1 MALNFNIEPFYDDYD
16 ETKKFYRILFR
27 PGYAVQAR
35 ELTQLQTIL
44 QQQIKR
50 HGDHIFKNG
59 AMVIPGQISYDAN
72 TAYVK
77 LTATLPGTGDATSLN
92 ISTAVG
98 KVYQNTSGVQAI
110 VLTYTPL
117 ETINGVAEQN
127 TLFVKYIRGTGTFS
141 ANDILTPVNPSTGAT
156 IGGIQF
162 QVFAT
167 NPIGQGTTATIQQ
180 GIYYIKDHFVLVEQ
194 QTTVVSKYS
203 INASARVGLQ
213 VNETV
218 VYPEEDESILDNAL
232 GSPNYSAPGAARYY
246 INLVLTS
253 KSYDSIVDSQE
264 FITLL
269 TLKEG
274 SVQFLVDKTQYAQ
287 IEKTLARRTFDE
299 SGNYTVRDFPIQ
311 IRDYRNN
318 NRGEWANSKA
328 YLVGDIVYR
337 TVNGV
342 TLYYKCTASHISP
355 DSATAF
361 NISQGWLIDNSPL
374 YNYGLF
380 QGVSTGTA
388 NDVLSSGSIGINR
401 SKLSL
406 AVEPGKAY
414 VRGYEI
420 EKVATQYLTLNKAR
434 DSSHISPFTS
444 RTINTSPGNYILVNS
459 VNSLPHFLPFA
470 GTSANPM
477 QEVIF
482 YDRYSAS
489 VGTIPTNGIEVARAK
504 VKQIQPHETGGYKL
518 FLFDMKVTA
527 GKVFSRDAKF
537 LYSQTGATTQTR
549 FSAKITPTKVQIA
562 GSLAASSTGT
572 LTGVNTT
579 FSIDLKVGDYVSIA
593 GSEYRVT
600 TVTDNDTIIIDGTPT
615 VTAGTLIYRVETTIN
630 QPSIDAI
637 YRIPQYATHSTQKVS
652 YSFYKKV
659 TTGNVTS
666 YTLQEPNYTL
676 GLQEKSINYIVVKA
690 DGTHLTKVDDNPSA
704 GQYSI
709 GPYSAN
715 SLTFTFG
722 SQAVHDIVYSVER
735 TYPDNSNL
743 TAGTINKTLT
753 SVDSE
758 SITLSKT
765 ATATATVTA
774 GAVTAI
780 TVVDGGAGY
789 TSVATSYTI
798 PPVITI
804 SGGAGTGATAT
815 ATVNA
820 SGVITAITVTAGG
833 SGYTSAPTV
842 VVSHPNGN
850 LGTLGILENTD
861 GFELQK
867 VTSTTAGVATDV
879 TDRFTFDSG
888 VRSSH
893 YDFASIKL
901 NTGAVFPTG
910 AITVSYNYLN
920 HGDGE
925 YYTVNSYTHTA
936 SNILYEEL
944 NESQINVIDF
954 RPRRTQYGYTGAI
967 TPKYAEKTSF
977 EYKAYLGRIDKLCV
991 STSGEFLIAQ
1001 GIPDYFPKAPESP
1014 KDSMD
1019 LYTFNIEPYTFSGS
1033 SRSVVPN
1040 KIENKRYTMRD
1051 IGRLESRINN
1061 LEYYS
1066 SLSLLEQNTLNN
1078 KAYDNYGLERP
1089 QNGFMVDDFTG
1100 QGIGLVSSADWRA
1113 SIDSKVGELR
1123 PFFKSTN
1130 IALLEEVTNISRT
1143 GLNYEIN
1150 GDLITLP
1157 IVSKIPLVSQLR
1169 ASQNESVNP
1178 FNIFVF
1184 SGTLEINPWNDTWYE
1199 TLRRPDIIIN
1209 DTSQYDAVVSKAE
1222 KDGVLG
1228 TVYKSWSVNWGGI
1241 QTTGTQ
1247 NFAGDRRFDD
1257 SGASLDAQFGLGPE
1271 SVGWARREV
1280 QVETWAQQGTKTY
1293 TGGVKTFLQSN
1304 VTDRVIEDKLVSSE
1318 LIPYIRKRSIIF
1330 RGDGFKPETTMYA
1343 FFDGIS
1349 VDAHIKPSK
1358 IMEFSPYPNPLAPV
1372 SNFITSVNVGS
1383 SVNNNSR
1390 KVKLSSSS
1398 VSEVTTSYTYGEV
1411 LKEWKKIGDNEP
1423 VQTGVTCVV
1432 VGQETYNGKHYAFI
1446 DNIKNASTEAD
1457 ATLSSDTTANNI
1469 TTVYWLQGEF
1479 DTNSS
1484 RLIKKVG
1491 AVETPTSL
1499 KTTRTGQ
1506 LFGTFNIPNDT
1517 TMSFRTGSR
1526 QLRFSDNAA
1535 NIRANSAT
1543 FADVEYTA
1551 KGILEI
1557 RERTILSTKTA
1568 SVVSERVPDVTET
1581 VTQTGTRVASDTGWY
1596 DPLAQ
1601 TFLVDIDGG
1610 AFITDV
1616 DLFFAQKDD
1625 NLPIKIQIRN
1635 VVNGY
1640 PGPMILPYSE
1650 VTLRSSEIAVDSV
1663 KGATATKFK
1672 FKSPV
1677 YLQNGTEYALVVISD
1692 SAKYRVWISEA
1703 GKVDVNGS
1711 GLISQQPY
1719 GGVLFKSQ
1727 NASTWTAEQN
1737 QDLKFIINRAVF
1749 DVSQTATVPFV
1760 NQHVNTAVNYDVA
1773 RLDVNRLVLPGTT
1786 VKAQIL
1792 NVNTTANNN
1801 VEIPLEQD
1809 IEFTQYQVL
1818 KNKTDE
1824 ITANSSSLKA
1834 RIIMSTTKS
1843 NISPVIDAGRCS
1855 ATLISNEI
1863 DNDAID
1869 NENIPEVGS
1878 AKAKYVTKQVK
1889 LNQSATNL
1897 RILFDSNVP
1906 STANIDVYYR
1916 TGLQSSSDFSNTGFI
1931 KVDPANPTIFT
1942 KPIRQME
1949 NAQRFLESEINLDLP
1964 DFDIVQVKL
1973 VMKSSNSSKVPRVKA
1988 LRVIAYA

>member
-44 QQQIKR
+44 QRQIKR
-50 HGDHIFKNG
+50 HGDHMFKNG
-59 AMVIPGQISYDAN
+59 AMIIPGQISYDSN

-77 LTATLPGTGDATSLN
+77 LANTLPGSSDLTALN
-92 ISTAVG
+92 ISTSVG
-98 KVYQNTSGVQAI
+98 KVYQNSSGVQAI

-117 ETINGVAEQN
+117 ETISNVVEQN
-127 TLFVKYIRGTGTFS
+127 TLFVKYIRGTGVF
-141 ANDILTPVNPSTGAT
+141 AAGDILTPVDPSTGLSV
-156 IGGIQF
+156 GGIQF

-167 NPIGQGTTATIQQ
+167 NPTGQGTTATIQQ

-203 INASARVGLQ
+203 IGASAKVGLQ
-213 VNETV
+213 VEETI

-246 INLVLTS
+246 INLKLTS
-253 KSYDSIVDSQE
+253 KSYDSVVDSEE

-328 YLVGDIVYR
+328 YLVGDIVYVIAGGI
-337 TVNGV
+337 T
-342 TLYYKCTASHISP
+342 TYYKCTSSHISP
-355 DSATAF
+355 ASGTAF
-361 NISQGWLIDNSPL
+361 NISQGWISDNSPL

-380 QGVSTGTA
+380 QGASTGDATA
-388 NDVLSSGSIGINR
+388 VAESGSIGSNR
-401 SKLSL
+401 SKLSI
-406 AVEPGKAY
+406 AIEPGKAY

-420 EKVATQYLTLNKAR
+420 EKVATQYLTLDKAR
-434 DSSHISPFTS
+434 GSSHLSPFVS
-444 RTINTSPGNYILVNS
+444 RVIDTSPGNYIVVNTA
-459 VNSLPHFLPFA
+459 NSLPHFLPYA
-470 GTSANPM
+470 GTQASPM
-477 QEVIF
+477 KDIVF
-482 YDRYSAS
+482 YDRYSS
-489 VGTIPTNGIEVARAK
+489 TVGTIPTDGVVIATAK
-504 VKQIQPHETGGYKL
+504 VKQIQPHDSGGYKL

-537 LYSQTGATTQTR
+537 IYSDTGSTAQTR
-549 FSAKITPTKVQIA
+549 FSAKITPTKIQIA
-562 GSLAASSTGT
+562 GSLAASAATPT
-572 LTGVNTT
+572 DTITGVNTT
-579 FSIDLKVGDYVSIA
+579 FSIDLKVGDYVSIG

-600 TVTDNDTIIIDGTPT
+600 TVTSNNTIVISGTPT
-615 VTAGTLIYRVETTIN
+615 IVAGTLIYRVEATIN
-630 QPSIDAI
+630 QPSIDAT
-637 YRIPQYATHSTQKVS
+637 YRIPQYATHSTQKFS

-659 TTGNVTS
+659 TTSNSAS
-666 YTLQEPNYTL
+666 YTLTESNYTL
-676 GLQEKSINYIVVKA
+676 GVTTDSRNYIVVKN
-690 DGTHLTKVDDNPSA
+690 DGTHLTQVASNP
-704 GQYSI
+704 GVNQYSVS
-709 GPYSAN
+709 GYTSN
-715 SLTFTFG
+715 SLTFTFN
-722 SQAVHDIVYSVER
+722 SAITCDIVYAVKR
-735 TYPDNSNL
+735 TVDNANL
-743 TAGTINKTLT
+743 NAGIINKTLT
-753 SVDSE
+753 N
-758 SITLSKT
+758 
-765 ATATATVTA
+765 VTDEI
-774 GAVTAI
+774 VTFTNNIALL
-780 TVVDGGAGY
+780 V
-789 TSVATSYTI
+789 
-798 PPVITI
+798 
-804 SGGAGTGATAT
+804 
-815 ATVNA
+815 
-820 SGVITAITVTAGG
+820 
-833 SGYTSAPTV
+833 
-842 VVSHPNGN
+842 
-850 LGTLGILENTD
+850 NTD
-861 GFELQK
+861 GYELQK
-867 VTSTTAGVATDV
+867 VTSTVTANQTETVTDV

-901 NTGAVFPTG
+901 NSGATLPTG
-910 AITVSYNYLN
+910 TIKVSYSYLS
-920 HGDGE
+920 HESAD
-925 YYTVNSYTHTA
+925 YYTVNSYTHA
-936 SNILYEEL
+936 GSKMLYEEL
-944 NESQINVIDF
+944 SESQINVVDF
-954 RPRRTQYGYTGAI
+954 RPRRTTYGYSGAI
-967 TPKYAEKTSF
+967 TPKYGEETSF
-977 EYKAYLGRIDKLCV
+977 EYKSYLGRIDKLCL
-991 STSGEFLIAQ
+991 STSGEFSIVQ
-1001 GIPDYFPKAPESP
+1001 GIPDYFPKPPESP

-1019 LYTFNIEPYTFSGS
+1019 LYTFNVEPYTFSGTAG
-1033 SRSVVPN
+1033 SVVAN

-1078 KAYDNYGLERP
+1078 KAYDSYGLERP

-1100 QGIGLVSSADWRA
+1100 QGIGLVSSADWKA
-1113 SIDSKVGELR
+1113 SIDSKAGELR

-1130 IALLEEVTNISRT
+1130 IALLEEVNNIGRT

-1150 GDLITLP
+1150 GDLITLK
-1157 IVSKIPLVSQLR
+1157 IASKVPLVSQLR
-1169 ASQNESVNP
+1169 ASHSESVNP

-1199 TLRRPDIIIN
+1199 TQRRPDIIIN

-1228 TVYKSWSVNWGGI
+1228 TVYNSWSVNWGGV
-1241 QTTGTQ
+1241 QTTATQ
-1247 NFAGDRRFDD
+1247 TFTGDRRFGD
-1257 SGASLDAQFGLGPE
+1257 SGAALDAQFGLGPAN
-1271 SVGWARREV
+1271 VGWARREV

-1293 TGGVKTFLQSN
+1293 TGGVKTFIQSN

-1318 LIPYIRKRSIIF
+1318 LIPYIRKRSVVF
-1330 RGDGFKPETTMYA
+1330 RGDGFKPETTMYS

-1349 VDAHIKPSK
+1349 VDAHIKPAK
-1358 IMEFSPYPNPLAPV
+1358 IMQFVPYQSTNV
-1372 SNFITSVNVGS
+1372 SKFITDVNVGS
-1383 SVNNNSR
+1383 NINSISR
-1390 KVKLSSSS
+1390 KIKLPGSS

-1411 LKEWKKIGDNEP
+1411 LKEWRKVGNNAPEE
-1423 VQTGVTCVV
+1423 TGVTCVV
-1432 VGQETYNGKHYAFI
+1432 IGQETYNQINYAYI
-1446 DNIKNASTEAD
+1446 DNIKNTATEAD
-1457 ATLSSDTTANNI
+1457 ATLSSDTTVNNV

-1479 DTNSS
+1479 DTAGS
-1484 RLIKKVG
+1484 RLIKKVST
-1491 AVETPTSL
+1491 VETPTSL
-1499 KTTRTGQ
+1499 KTTKTGQ

-1517 TMSFRTGSR
+1517 TMSFRTGNR
-1526 QLRFSDNAA
+1526 QLRFTDNAA

-1543 FADVEYTA
+1543 FADAEYTA
-1551 KGILEI
+1551 KGILET

-1568 SVVSERVPDVTET
+1568 SVVSERIPDITET
-1581 VTQTGTRVASDTGWY
+1581 VTQTGTRVSSDTGWY

-1616 DLFFAQKDD
+1616 DLFFAQKDES
-1625 NLPIKIQIRN
+1625 LPIKIQIRN

-1650 VTLRSSEIAVDSV
+1650 VTLRPSEVSVDAS
-1663 KGATATKFK
+1663 KGAIATKFK

-1677 YLQNGTEYALVVISD
+1677 YLQNGVEYALVVISD

-1719 GGVLFKSQ
+1719 AGVLFKSQ
-1727 NASTWTAEQN
+1727 NASTWTAEQS
-1737 QDLKFIINRAVF
+1737 QDLKFVINRAVF
-1749 DVSQTATVPFV
+1749 NTSDSATVTFV
-1760 NQHVNTAVNYDVA
+1760 NQQVNTAVNYDVA
-1773 RLDVNRLVLPGTT
+1773 RLDINRIVLPGTT
-1786 VKAQIL
+1786 AKAKIL
-1792 NVNTTANNN
+1792 GVNATAGND
-1801 VEIPLEQD
+1801 VDIPLEED
-1809 IEFTQYQVL
+1809 IEFTQSQLL
-1818 KNKTDE
+1818 KDKAAE
-1824 ITANSSSLKA
+1824 IAASASSLKTTVV
-1834 RIIMSTTKS
+1834 MTTTKS

-1863 DNDAID
+1863 DNVSSNSD

-1889 LNQSATNL
+1889 LNQAATNL

-1906 STANIDVYYR
+1906 TDANINVYYR
-1916 TGLQSSSDFSNTGFI
+1916 TGLQSSSDFSNTAFTKI
-1931 KVDPANPTIFT
+1931 DTFT
-1942 KPIRQME
+1942 KPIRKME
-1949 NAQRFLESEINLDLP
+1949 NTQRFLESEINLDLP